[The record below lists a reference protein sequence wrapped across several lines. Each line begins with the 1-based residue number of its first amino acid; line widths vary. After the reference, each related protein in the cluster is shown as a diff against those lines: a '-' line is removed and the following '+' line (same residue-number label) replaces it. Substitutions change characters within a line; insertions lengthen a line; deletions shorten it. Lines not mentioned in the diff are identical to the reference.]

1 MLRGTHVSPT
11 NIARTGLLQ
20 WLYSFLSQ
28 FHECFL
34 RLGKS
39 IKVTTKFNLL
49 GFTCL
54 GFSIISKPV
63 TLNVTAI
70 FVKNDVKV
78 PVLSLCDQRLMGKF
92 PLQVDK
98 QQTERSL
105 TIKRDGQVFK
115 TSKVDQHL
123 WNWLFTIYRKH

>member
-11 NIARTGLLQ
+11 NIARTGLLL

-28 FHECFL
+28 FHEW
-34 RLGKS
+34 KS

-70 FVKNDVKV
+70 FVKKDDNV
-78 PVLSLCDQRLMGKF
+78 PVLSLLRPYAPPGA
-92 PLQVDK
+92 
-98 QQTERSL
+98 ERS
-105 TIKRDGQVFK
+105 KC
-115 TSKVDQHL
+115 
-123 WNWLFTIYRKH
+123 